1 MFHARKGLVP
11 FAHPFDMA
19 LPKLRIRSYTEND
32 IRSKS
37 QSPIT
42 VTPNDIWALPEER
55 IKSYY
60 ERRAA
65 VDAKDMG
72 TKTPTPATPND
83 RVVMIVHAP
92 DHDPASKD
100 RIFQN
105 GMFNWSGRGNHV
117 DYLPGETVELENGEL
132 LASSPNR

>member
-1 MFHARKGLVP
+1 
-11 FAHPFDMA
+11 MA
-19 LPKLRIRSYTEND
+19 VPKLRIRSYTEND

-60 ERRAA
+60 ERRAE
-65 VDAKDMG
+65 VDAKDRAKMPSI
-72 TKTPTPATPND
+72 TTPKD

-100 RIFQN
+100 RILQN
-105 GMFNWSGRGNHV
+105 GMFDWSARGNHV
-117 DYLPGETVELENGEL
+117 DYLPDETVELENDEL
-132 LASSPNR
+132 LGPSHNK